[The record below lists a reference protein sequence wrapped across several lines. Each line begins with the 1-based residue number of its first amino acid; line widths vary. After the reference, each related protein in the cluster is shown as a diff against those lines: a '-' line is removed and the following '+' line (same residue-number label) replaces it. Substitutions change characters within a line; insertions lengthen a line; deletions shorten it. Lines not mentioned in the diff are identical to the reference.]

1 MPARR
6 RHHLHRDA
14 AAGADAGYPRH
25 GARLMNSTAAR
36 ILVVDDEK
44 LIRWSV
50 SERLQRDGYVVAT
63 AESGE
68 QALDAVVLDPPD
80 LVLLDVKLPGANG
93 VETLQRLLAL
103 QPDMTVIMMSAHS
116 AVDVAVDAM

>member
-1 MPARR
+1 MP
-6 RHHLHRDA
+6 
-14 AAGADAGYPRH
+14 
-25 GARLMNSTAAR
+25 NSPAR

-68 QALDAVVLDPPD
+68 QAIEAIASEPPD
-80 LVLLDVKLPGANG
+80 LV
-93 VETLQRLLAL
+93 
-103 QPDMTVIMMSAHS
+103 
-116 AVDVAVDAM
+116 